1 MVTPFRLL
9 REVLLLSV
17 LLASVGLAQT
27 PAPFSASPE
36 ALLALAAANKPAGD
50 PSVHLLRM
58 EQRLAFDAQGRS
70 VPATTRLWP
79 GLLAAAVLFNLLEL
93 VIRKWRS
100 ILPEKWQSAIS
111 GSQI

>member
-1 MVTPFRLL
+1 M
-9 REVLLLSV
+9 
-17 LLASVGLAQT
+17 
-27 PAPFSASPE
+27 
-36 ALLALAAANKPAGD
+36 AGFTGGRYN
-50 PSVHLLRM
+50 PGVK
-58 EQRLAFDAQGRS
+58 QVFDAQGRS